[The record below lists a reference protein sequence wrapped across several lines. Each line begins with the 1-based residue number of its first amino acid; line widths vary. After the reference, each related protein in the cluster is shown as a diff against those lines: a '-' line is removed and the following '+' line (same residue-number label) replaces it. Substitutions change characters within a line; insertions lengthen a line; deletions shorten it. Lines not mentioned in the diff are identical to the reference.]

1 MRRYRSKIS
10 GPLLDRIDMSIEVP
24 NIPQEVLLQTT
35 PEAET
40 SALVRERVRRVRAR
54 QLERAGKPS
63 SRLGLAE
70 IERDCH
76 LRAGDRR
83 LFGGA
88 IERLG
93 LSPRAVHRI
102 LRVARTV
109 ADLAGLE
116 VIETPQLTEA
126 ITYRRLGRKPGS

>member
-1 MRRYRSKIS
+1 
-10 GPLLDRIDMSIEVP
+10 
-24 NIPQEVLLQTT
+24 VLLQPA

-40 SALVRERVRRVRAR
+40 SALVHERVRAR

-76 LRAGDRR
+76 LRAGDQR

-109 ADLAGLE
+109 ADLAGLD
-116 VIETPQLTEA
+116 VIGTPQLTEA
-126 ITYRRLGRKPGS
+126 ITYRRLGRKTGS

>member
-1 MRRYRSKIS
+1 VRRYRSKIS

-24 NIPQEVLLQTT
+24 NIPQEVLLQTA

-40 SALVRERVRRVRAR
+40 SALVRERVRGSSNARASPAAAWAWPR
-54 QLERAGKPS
+54 S
-63 SRLGLAE
+63 S
-70 IERDCH
+70 DCR

-83 LFGGA
+83 LFGVGA

-93 LSPRAVHRI
+93 LSPRAAHRI

-116 VIETPQLTEA
+116 IIETPQLTEA
-126 ITYRRLGRKPGS
+126 ITYRRLGRKTGS

>member
-1 MRRYRSKIS
+1 VHSVKSEPVSKRPSLLIGTAAQELHDGRPVHDGRSAACA
-10 GPLLDRIDMSIEVP
+10 P
-24 NIPQEVLLQTT
+24 
-35 PEAET
+35 
-40 SALVRERVRRVRAR
+40 R

-70 IERDCH
+70 IERDCR
-76 LRAGDRR
+76 LRAGDQR

-116 VIETPQLTEA
+116 VIGTPQLTEA
-126 ITYRRLGRKPGS
+126 ITYRRLGRKTGS

>member
-1 MRRYRSKIS
+1 
-10 GPLLDRIDMSIEVP
+10 MSIEVP
-24 NIPQEVLLQTT
+24 NIPQEVLLQPA

-70 IERDCH
+70 IERDCR
-76 LRAGDRR
+76 LRAGDQR

-116 VIETPQLTEA
+116 VIGTPQLTEA
-126 ITYRRLGRKPGS
+126 ITYRRLGRKTGS

>member
-1 MRRYRSKIS
+1 MLGQLPSVEFQASRSCAYA
-10 GPLLDRIDMSIEVP
+10 
-24 NIPQEVLLQTT
+24 NTAT
-35 PEAET
+35 PW
-40 SALVRERVRRVRAR
+40 
-54 QLERAGKPS
+54 
-63 SRLGLAE
+63 
-70 IERDCH
+70 
-76 LRAGDRR
+76 
-83 LFGGA
+83 

>member
-1 MRRYRSKIS
+1 
-10 GPLLDRIDMSIEVP
+10 
-24 NIPQEVLLQTT
+24 
-35 PEAET
+35 
-40 SALVRERVRRVRAR
+40 VRAR

-70 IERDCH
+70 IERDCR
-76 LRAGDRR
+76 LRAGDQR

-116 VIETPQLTEA
+116 VIGTPQLTEA
-126 ITYRRLGRKPGS
+126 ITYRRLGHKTGS